1 MWTLVV
7 GYRQG
12 NQIRIPCFNEEDA
25 TSSITAIK
33 ELVSQYAT
41 RDEESGGRD
50 KYLLVTNRNAVISA
64 EDLLYAYIEDSKS

>member
-12 NQIRIPCFNEEDA
+12 NVIRIPCFDEEDA

-33 ELVSQYAT
+33 ELVSQFAV
-41 RDEESGGRD
+41 RDEENGGRD
-50 KYLLVTNRNAVISA
+50 KYFLVTNRNAIISA
-64 EDLLYAYIEDSKS
+64 EDLQYAYIEDSKS